1 MIVYSKVIVT
11 ISVMTSNI
19 TNVATVTNVV
29 IVTVETNVLLPIK
42 KRKARNEILKTNL
55 KPIS

>member
-1 MIVYSKVIVT
+1 MIVI
-11 ISVMTSNI
+11 INVMTSNT